1 MLITILGMGF
11 LGGGTSQQESLLA
24 LGIAA
29 FWAIISACYVVFSN
43 RRSGR
48 AMFAAPTP
56 APIAAERA

>member
-1 MLITILGMGF
+1 MGI

-29 FWAIISACYVVFSN
+29 FWAIVSAGYVFFSS

-48 AMFAAPTP
+48 AMFATPVSAPV
-56 APIAAERA
+56 AAERV